1 MRYNVNKQS
10 IDVEVEKING
20 TCYLQMTHRET
31 TGMRMAQGQ
40 DAYHAGLSFSIKHRL
55 RRSPSFEAILH
66 FDDFMIHLKKD
77 KDYFMN
83 GKKFGLNMIADILA
97 RLAYAYSSG
106 ITDLWLLYLKYTN
119 IPENIRYA
127 LENRV
132 PYHFYE
138 EWNKCDVRLNV
149 MQIDSKK
156 YAIEISDSVWG
167 EISSSDLNTFINSY
181 RFDKKRGN
189 WHSLSPK
196 KLFARLIGRV
206 PTSAEETLMIAFLKQ
221 NRTRDI
227 VEQRAK
233 ELVSE
238 MCEKYPDRIFYKG
251 FEVGDINYT
260 TGEKYTKHN
269 NEFLFVK
276 GKLFDWKIQ
285 KRDAVSGEHDR
296 QNVSVYVYNVR
307 KYSEE
312 DEKVPEEFGWLGPIC
327 IDNMTSHGGNSIGD
341 QMVARALAL
350 MNDNIITKFVG
361 TIQSYIREEMSERRL
376 SFDNLEELI

>member
-1 MRYNVNKQS
+1 
-10 IDVEVEKING
+10 
-20 TCYLQMTHRET
+20 
-31 TGMRMAQGQ
+31 
-40 DAYHAGLSFSIKHRL
+40 
-55 RRSPSFEAILH
+55 
-66 FDDFMIHLKKD
+66 
-77 KDYFMN
+77 
-83 GKKFGLNMIADILA
+83 
-97 RLAYAYSSG
+97 
-106 ITDLWLLYLKYTN
+106 
-119 IPENIRYA
+119 
-127 LENRV
+127 
-132 PYHFYE
+132 
-138 EWNKCDVRLNV
+138 
-149 MQIDSKK
+149 
-156 YAIEISDSVWG
+156 
-167 EISSSDLNTFINSY
+167 
-181 RFDKKRGN
+181 
-189 WHSLSPK
+189 
-196 KLFARLIGRV
+196 
-206 PTSAEETLMIAFLKQ
+206 
-221 NRTRDI
+221 
-227 VEQRAK
+227 
-233 ELVSE
+233 

-350 MNDNIITKFVG
+350 MNDNIVTKFVG